1 MENKNSNKTKFI
13 TNEENIIIENLD
25 VSSNKHIDL
34 SHRKSLGNELY
45 TDNILIDNEETE
57 GLENDNI
64 IDKEDVII
72 AKERK
77 LSTISNK
84 SKKEYPHLTYARL
97 LYLCSNLLFVLSSIT
112 MKLLIMHNDKGGKL
126 SFAFLRYSTVALY
139 FAFNILNKEN
149 FDWFRTDF
157 LDSSMLNLN
166 DGKITTILKI
176 SNIYNFNNK
185 SKFWILT
192 RSICLCMMTVC
203 VILSFKYIKF
213 SISNAIFMISPI
225 LNNFIAS
232 VLTTEPFLKK
242 YLYSCIISFVG
253 IIIICIGNNSSQHN
267 SQHNSSTTTDIQN
280 NDDSFIIILNT
291 IIGTI
296 IVITN
301 ACLVATANTVFKIIT
316 NIDETTINFV
326 SSFYSSILLLIY
338 EIVTIFFLDF
348 PSYYDGTLIILGI
361 INGIGIGLSFHL
373 MAESFKYSTI
383 SQTSFM
389 MYSQLPTSVIIGYL
403 FFNEHLSIVELIGI
417 SIIIINTVYVSI
429 FVK

>member
-1 MENKNSNKTKFI
+1 MENKNINNSRFI
-13 TNEENIIIENLD
+13 TNEENIIIEKLD
-25 VSSNKHIDL
+25 ESSNKHIDL

-45 TDNILIDNEETE
+45 TDNILIDNDETE
-57 GLENDNI
+57 DLENNTIYKDDAI
-64 IDKEDVII
+64 IS
-72 AKERK
+72 KERK
-77 LSTISNK
+77 MSVSSNNN
-84 SKKEYPHLTYARL
+84 KKEYPHLSYARL
-97 LYLCSNLLFVLSSIT
+97 LYLCSNLLFVVSSIT
-112 MKLLIMHNDKGGKL
+112 MKLFIMHNDKGGKL

-139 FAFNILNKEN
+139 FVFNILRKEN

-157 LDSSMLNLN
+157 LDGSMLNLN
-166 DGKITTILKI
+166 EGKITTILKI
-176 SNIYNFNNK
+176 SSIYNFNNK
-185 SKFWILT
+185 SKFWIVT

-203 VILSFKYIKF
+203 VILSFKFIKF
-213 SISNAIFMISPI
+213 SIANAIFMISPI

-232 VLTTEPFLKK
+232 ILTTEPFLKK
-242 YLYSCIISFVG
+242 YLYSCIVSFVG

-267 SQHNSSTTTDIQN
+267 NSTSTELQN
-280 NDDSFIIILNT
+280 NEDRFVIIINT

-296 IVITN
+296 IVLMN
-301 ACLVATANTVFKIIT
+301 ACLVATSNTVFKIIP

-326 SSFYSSILLLIY
+326 TSFYASILLLIH

-348 PSYYDGTLIILGI
+348 PSYYDGTLIILAI
-361 INGIGIGLSFHL
+361 LNGIGIGLSFHL

-389 MYSQLPTSVIIGYL
+389 MYSQLPTSVIIGFI
-403 FFNEHLSIVELIGI
+403 FFNEHLSIIELIGI